1 MIPKWENEGCPLEN
15 GDSSRLDPYE
25 RNELDET
32 DASTKW
38 RKVIGCTCW
47 TNLFFQSGRASQPA
61 SGWWQTG
68 GMAFY
73 RTHRDLIASS
83 MLETRPLFVTGSIQ
97 ESRSLQVYY
106 TALHF
111 RCPKTQQ
118 TVWYYIKWRP
128 FSRVLLLFV
137 CKVSVLTPGGLF
149 LCIFFQMLYTLN

>member
-1 MIPKWENEGCPLEN
+1 MIPNWENEGCLSFGIEKN

-25 RNELDET
+25 RNEMDET

-38 RKVIGCTCW
+38 PKVIGCTCW
-47 TNLFFQSGRASQPA
+47 TNLFFQSGKPLHQGG
-61 SGWWQTG
+61 SGRHSILQN
-68 GMAFY
+68 
-73 RTHRDLIASS
+73 

-106 TALHF
+106 TVLHF

-118 TVWYYIKWRP
+118 RVWYYIKWRP

-137 CKVSVLTPGGLF
+137 RKVSFLTPGRLLYVILF
-149 LCIFFQMLYTLN
+149 FLMLYTLN